1 MLASL
6 SRVLDDAFP
15 GTSRRWT
22 WLALLLVPALV
33 AGLLTWAF
41 WSPSSS
47 HGAAKAAVVN
57 LDEPVTVDGRLV
69 PLGRQLA
76 AELVHGEDKRYE
88 WVLTD
93 TEDAGKGLRDG
104 TYAASVT
111 VPRTFSE
118 RATSS
123 ATGRPLEATQATLE
137 VETSPEAALADASV
151 SQDVADA
158 AVRTLNT
165 QVVET
170 YLDNV
175 YVGFTTLHE
184 QMGKAADGADRL
196 ADGTGDLA
204 TGTRRL
210 AGGARGL
217 VAGLNDLRSGATQ
230 VAQGT
235 GAIAQ
240 GSTRLATAAGQLAT
254 GATKLADGT
263 GRLADGSH
271 RLAGGLSKAAR
282 DTKQLPALTRR
293 LADGARQVADGNRR
307 LADTVTPVADRI
319 VTAIDGVPSATDATN
334 DLARLSARCRADAGS
349 GGTDQQF
356 CESLARA
363 SDRLSAVAGDIDGM
377 KSRARSAA
385 GEIKQSLNTLA
396 SGAEQVADGTA
407 QLATR
412 SKTLASGIASAA
424 TGARQLDTGIK
435 AADKGARQLSAGAG
449 QLSRG
454 GTSLAAGATRLNTG
468 AQQVAAGTAQ
478 AHKGAGDLASGADRL
493 SGGAAKA
500 DDGATTLAKGLTDG
514 LGEVPA
520 YTSTERE
527 HLSKVAA
534 TPVLAPASATGDLGP
549 IAGTF
554 FLVLALW
561 AGALA
566 TYLVI
571 GAVPA
576 SALTSRLPTW
586 RLAGRA
592 LIPGTVV
599 AVVTGALLGLGLAP
613 FLGLDL
619 TGRLAFL
626 AVTLLAALAFTA
638 LCQAAA
644 AVLRRSGRLLSV
656 AVLVLTVATGALSSI
671 PAPLAAAEPLLP
683 THGAIIALR
692 AIATGAGGDLAGGL
706 AHLVVWLLIG
716 LAGTFYATERHRALS
731 PHDLRLDSPVI

>member
-41 WSPSSS
+41 WSPSSG

-57 LDEPVTVDGRLV
+57 LDEPVTVGGRLV

-76 AELVHGEDKRYE
+76 AELVHGADKRYE

-123 ATGRPLEATQATLE
+123 ATGKPLEATHATLE
-137 VETSPEAALADASV
+137 VETSPEAALADAPI

-196 ADGTGDLA
+196 ADGTGSEAGSRDA
-204 TGTRRL
+204 TGSE
-210 AGGARGL
+210 AGSRAATGSE
-217 VAGLNDLRSGATQ
+217 AGSPA
-230 VAQGT
+230 
-235 GAIAQ
+235 
-240 GSTRLATAAGQLAT
+240 AAG
-254 GATKLADGT
+254 
-263 GRLADGSH
+263 
-271 RLAGGLSKAAR
+271 
-282 DTKQLPALTRR
+282 
-293 LADGARQVADGNRR
+293 
-307 LADTVTPVADRI
+307 
-319 VTAIDGVPSATDATN
+319 SA
-334 DLARLSARCRADAGS
+334 AGS
-349 GGTDQQF
+349 RDADPQF

-363 SDRLSAVAGDIDGM
+363 SDRLTSIAGDIDGM
-377 KSRARSAA
+377 KSRAKSAA
-385 GEIKQSLNTLA
+385 SQIKQSLNTLA
-396 SGAEQVADGTA
+396 SGAEQVADGTSRLAA
-407 QLATR
+407 Q
-412 SKTLASGIASAA
+412 SKTLAGGIASAA

-449 QLSRG
+449 QLSQG
-454 GTSLAAGATRLNTG
+454 AASLATGATRLNTG

-500 DDGATTLAKGLTDG
+500 DDGATTLAEGLTDG

-520 YTSTERE
+520 YTRTERE

-534 TPVLAPASATGDLGP
+534 TPVLAPAAATGDLGP
-549 IAGTF
+549 IAATF

-571 GAVPA
+571 RAVPV
-576 SALTSRLPTW
+576 SVLTSRLPTW

-592 LIPGTVV
+592 LIPGTTV
-599 AVVTGALLGLGLAP
+599 AVVTGMLLGLGLAP
-613 FLGLDL
+613 FLGLGL
-619 TGRLAFL
+619 GGRLAFL

-683 THGAIIALR
+683 THGAITALR
-692 AIATGAGGDLAGGL
+692 AIATGTGGDLAGGL

-716 LAGTFYATERHRALS
+716 LAGTFYATERRRALS
-731 PHDLRLDSPVI
+731 PRDLRLDSRDLRPVA

>member
-93 TEDAGKGLRDG
+93 DEDAGKGLRDG

-210 AGGARGL
+210 AGGAR
-217 VAGLNDLRSGATQ
+217 
-230 VAQGT
+230 
-235 GAIAQ
+235 
-240 GSTRLATAAGQLAT
+240 
-254 GATKLADGT
+254 
-263 GRLADGSH
+263 
-271 RLAGGLSKAAR
+271 
-282 DTKQLPALTRR
+282 
-293 LADGARQVADGNRR
+293 QVADGNRR

-349 GGTDQQF
+349 RGTDQQF

-363 SDRLSAVAGDIDGM
+363 SGRLSAVAGDIDGM

-454 GTSLAAGATRLNTG
+454 GTSLAAGATRLNAG

-500 DDGATTLAKGLTDG
+500 DDGAITLAKGLTDG

-571 GAVPA
+571 RAVPA
-576 SALTSRLPTW
+576 SVLTSRLPTW

-619 TGRLAFL
+619 AGRLAFL

-638 LCQAAA
+638 LCQAVA

-716 LAGTFYATERHRALS
+716 LAGTFYATERHRTLS
-731 PHDLRLDSPVI
+731 PRDLRLDSPVI